1 VIGDFGVIV
10 ERQQGLFKLA
20 DSLLSL
26 FPAFGE
32 SAWVA
37 AWYYCFGVSIELEPD
52 KEVGGSENIR
62 CNLFEAIRSGYNNVN
77 RKQIGIKT
85 GFSSR
90 VANRGLSATFN
101 FSPLSEPTSMILQT
115 QGFVKKRSYVFIT

>member
-52 KEVGGSENIR
+52 KEVGGSENSR

-85 GFSSR
+85 GFSFR
-90 VANRGLSATFN
+90 VTHVSIAYRGRLSCFQFLSA
-101 FSPLSEPTSMILQT
+101 
-115 QGFVKKRSYVFIT
+115 